1 MTMTRQ
7 QHKDLSDLLTAF
19 YKIEPTEMDDLVN
32 NRWHPFLSTL
42 HSDADRAFAL
52 TAYFDLVN
60 HNFSQLLIH
69 LGQLSEAE
77 LAVFRPMLSEFLELE
92 QAFRAVTA
100 RA

>member
-60 HNFSQLLIH
+60 HNFSKLLIH
-69 LGQLSEAE
+69 LEQLSDAE